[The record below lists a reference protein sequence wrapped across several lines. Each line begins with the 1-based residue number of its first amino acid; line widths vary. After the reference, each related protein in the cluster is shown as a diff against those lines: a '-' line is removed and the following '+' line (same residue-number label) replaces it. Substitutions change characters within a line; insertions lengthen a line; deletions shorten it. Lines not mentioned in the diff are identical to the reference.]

1 MKSSIFK
8 LPPPPPPPSRGF
20 AKNGAHGT
28 RVARAACGENARGKR
43 GEKERKKESWRWR
56 IGAGKGWKGKE
67 RERKEGVGG
76 KGGGESDR
84 RGFKISDKDE
94 RHGQRGDGT
103 NGRAR
108 KRGMKADRWRH
119 RGGEEGMI
127 SGKNRHGV
135 FAFNLGRELTERLN
149 HDVAKKRGNAR
160 NRENV
165 AAGKFN
171 NNSLSLSRNFQL
183 CAD

>member
-1 MKSSIFK
+1 M
-8 LPPPPPPPSRGF
+8 
-20 AKNGAHGT
+20 
-28 RVARAACGENARGKR
+28 ENW
-43 GEKERKKESWRWR
+43 SWQRE
-56 IGAGKGWKGKE
+56 KE
-67 RERKEGVGG
+67 RERERGG
-76 KGGGESDR
+76 WKRWRRE
-84 RGFKISDKDE
+84 RGFKISDKD
-94 RHGQRGDGT
+94 GQRGDVSRDGT

-119 RGGEEGMI
+119 RGEGRGVI

-149 HDVAKKRGNAR
+149 RDVAKKRGNAR

-171 NNSLSLSRNFQL
+171 NNSLSHSRNFQL